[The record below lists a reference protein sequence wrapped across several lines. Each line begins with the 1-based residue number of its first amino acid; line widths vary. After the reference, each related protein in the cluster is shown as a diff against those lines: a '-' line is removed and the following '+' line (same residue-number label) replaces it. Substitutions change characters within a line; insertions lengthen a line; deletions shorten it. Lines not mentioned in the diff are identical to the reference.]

1 VPVSASVGGLRGS
14 LSPNT
19 TYHFQIVAT
28 NSGGT
33 SYGSDQAFTTPAL
46 AAPEFTTKAAVGS
59 TAGPVA
65 IAGTLGPGY
74 LEGNTT
80 HKKISC
86 AGGHLTG
93 TVPGPKTTK
102 DNVITFTGCTA
113 ESGLY
118 KCENTVTEGEV
129 VTNAL
134 DGTLE
139 NVTTTTPAIRLFP
152 EGAGPIVS
160 FVCGGH
166 AKIEV
171 TGSVIGTLSG
181 ASGLTVEEN
190 KLAASMKLTCAESY
204 GFQKYRVF
212 SGQLPFTG
220 DQLTSNIETWNGN
233 SWEASAELAGL
244 AVVATLKTVAAGNL
258 GVTR

>member
-1 VPVSASVGGLRGS
+1 M
-14 LSPNT
+14 
-19 TYHFQIVAT
+19 
-28 NSGGT
+28 
-33 SYGSDQAFTTPAL
+33 
-46 AAPEFTTKAAVGS
+46 
-59 TAGPVA
+59 A

-129 VTNAL
+129 
-134 DGTLE
+134 
-139 NVTTTTPAIRLFP
+139 
-152 EGAGPIVS
+152 
-160 FVCGGH
+160 
-166 AKIEV
+166 
-171 TGSVIGTLSG
+171 
-181 ASGLTVEEN
+181 
-190 KLAASMKLTCAESY
+190 
-204 GFQKYRVF
+204 F

-220 DQLTSNIETWNGN
+220 DQLTSNIEAWNGS
-233 SWEASAELAGL
+233 SWEASTEVAVL
-244 AVVATLKTVAAGNL
+244 AVVATLKTVVAGNL
-258 GVTR
+258 GVTK